1 MSRIHGHVRGMQS
14 TRFLQ
19 SSMGSA
25 LTLVLFA
32 LACATMGGEL
42 PPDPGGAEEDPY
54 IEEIQNLSGAPI
66 HSARQGSLIRIVGSG
81 FTATPDENT
90 VLFTEVGDIDYSTAT
105 VVTAGPSG
113 ESLIVVVPD
122 SVGGNVEI
130 TVTVADRTSNAV
142 AFFVSL
148 IPGDN
153 LLNGLSPIHIVAD
166 PSRPALYVANV
177 DSDTISVIDSDT
189 RHFTNLPVGGGP
201 VEVAVHGSA
210 DAAYV
215 ANAADDR
222 VSIIDTLDLSV
233 RHVEVGSGPVG
244 VYTNDDLGYVFVI
257 CNGANTVSAID
268 VSTDDVVSRVLGPP
282 WRSPVDIA
290 FDGQSKRIFVANGMS
305 PFMGVVIVGNDERIL
320 DLDVGSTFIGH
331 PQGIVR
337 VNPANGK
344 VVVLHPH
351 LLTGGLRDHITI
363 LQGDPLTA
371 VELRDDRIDTPTA
384 VDFGP
389 DGRAFIANRG
399 GDNIL
404 VVDGQT
410 DEIVGDIPVGDAPAS
425 LVACLESGKIF
436 VACAGDHTISVIDLE
451 TGEPI
456 TTVPTGP
463 QGHTPVSITY
473 DAGSDR
479 IVTANRVS
487 SSVTIMDPSTFG
499 LSHLSIGIRPEDIA
513 VSQALDRIF
522 ITSYE
527 GNLAVVDG
535 RNHRTWTIFLGGTL
549 GDLAVDQASNHVY
562 VAGKEYNVVY
572 VVDGEE
578 GTLVEEIPVGTAPDE
593 VILSGGAETKLYV
606 TCDDSINVI
615 AVGSGGDVESIDLGH
630 PPRITA
636 LDRTRQRLYAVTF
649 DAMLAVTD
657 TTSDEVIGPAMALTG
672 CAGPSAI
679 AIDESNGKVFISC
692 SESNTIHGWDPD
704 SETMEEPLPVG
715 LLPWALAVDQD
726 RHRVFVANK
735 RSDHISVVDGVDFEI
750 LPGIELGPD
759 KGPNSLSFDSSTGR
773 LHVANI
779 NDDTVAVADTT
790 ETDEILWI
798 RTADGPFE
806 LLLDPEHGRS
816 IVTNHFAGGLT
827 MIPLY
832 EIVDSDGDGWVDFS
846 DNCPDMSNPDQAD
859 SDGDGIGD
867 LCDPN

>member
-1 MSRIHGHVRGMQS
+1 M
-14 TRFLQ
+14 
-19 SSMGSA
+19 
-25 LTLVLFA
+25 LVLFV
-32 LACATMGGEL
+32 LACATTGGEL

-66 HSARQGSLIRIVGSG
+66 HSARQGSLIRIVGTG
-81 FTATPDENT
+81 FAATPDENI
-90 VLFTEVGDIDYSTAT
+90 VLFTEIGGIDYSTAT

-113 ESLIVVVPD
+113 ESLVVVVPK

-153 LLNGLSPIHIVAD
+153 LLNGLSPVHITAD
-166 PSRPALYVANV
+166 PSRAALYVANV
-177 DSDTISVIDSDT
+177 DSDTVSVIDSGT
-189 RHFTNLPVGGGP
+189 LHFTNLPVGSDP
-201 VEVAVHGSA
+201 VEVAVHGGA
-210 DAAYV
+210 GAAYV

-222 VSIIDTLDLSV
+222 VSIIDSFDLSV
-233 RHVEVGSGPVG
+233 RHVEVGPGPVG
-244 VYTNDDLGYVFVI
+244 VYTDDDIGHVFVI
-257 CNGANTVSAID
+257 CNGDNTISAID
-268 VSTDDVVSRVLGPP
+268 VSTDEVVSRVLGPS

-290 FDGQSKRIFVANGMS
+290 FDGQSKRIFIANRVS
-305 PFMGVVIVGNDERIL
+305 PFMGVVTVSGDERAL
-320 DLDVGSTFIGH
+320 DLDVGTTFIGH

-363 LQGDPLTA
+363 LQGDPLFA
-371 VELRDDRIDTPTA
+371 VELRDDRIDTPMA

-399 GDNIL
+399 GDNLLI
-404 VVDGQT
+404 VDGRT
-410 DEIVGDIPVGDAPAS
+410 DEIVGDISVGDAPVS
-425 LVACLESGKIF
+425 LVACIESGRIF

-463 QGHTPVSITY
+463 RGHTPVSITY
-473 DAGSDR
+473 DAESNR

-487 SSVTIMDPSTFG
+487 SSVTLMDPSTFG
-499 LSHLSIGIRPEDIA
+499 LSHLSVGVRPEGIA
-513 VSQALDRIF
+513 VSQALERIF

-549 GDLAVDQASNHVY
+549 GDLAIDEASNRVY

-572 VVDGEE
+572 VIDGEE
-578 GTLVEEIPVGTAPDE
+578 STLIEEIPVDTAPE
-593 VILSGGAETKLYV
+593 GVILSGDADTKLYV
-606 TCDDSINVI
+606 ACDDAINVI
-615 AVGSGGDVESIDLGH
+615 VAGSGGDVESIDLGH
-630 PPRITA
+630 PPRAMA

-649 DAMLAVTD
+649 DAMLAIVD
-657 TTSDEVIGPAMALTG
+657 TTSDEVVGPAMALTG

-679 AIDESNGKVFISC
+679 AIDESIGKIFISC
-692 SESNTIHGWDPD
+692 SESNTLHAWDPD
-704 SETMEEPLPVG
+704 SETMEEPLPTG
-715 LLPWALAVDQD
+715 LLPWALAVDPG
-726 RHRVFVANK
+726 RHRIFVANK
-735 RSDHISVVDGVDFEI
+735 RNSDISVVDGIDFEI
-750 LPGIELGPD
+750 LPGIDLGPD
-759 KGPNSLSFDSSTGR
+759 KGPNGLAFDSSTGR
-773 LHVANI
+773 LHVANL

-790 ETDEILWI
+790 GTDEILWI
-798 RTADGPFE
+798 RTAGGPFE
-806 LLLDPEHGRS
+806 LLLDDEHGRS

-827 MIPLY
+827 MIPFD

-846 DNCPDMSNPDQAD
+846 DNCPDVSNPDQAD
-859 SDGDGIGD
+859 GDGDGIGD
-867 LCDPN
+867 ACDSG